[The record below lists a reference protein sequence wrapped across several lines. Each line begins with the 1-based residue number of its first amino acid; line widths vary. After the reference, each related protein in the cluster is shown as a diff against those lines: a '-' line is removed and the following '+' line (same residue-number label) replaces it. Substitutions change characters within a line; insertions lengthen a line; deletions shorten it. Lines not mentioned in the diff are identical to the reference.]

1 MRIKWVNLLAVWGLF
16 WIAAAPAGAQ
26 GVLHL
31 HEPGA
36 TIEVVPEPGESG
48 IIIEPQPPDRI
59 IIPPPGPPR
68 PPRPFPPRPIM
79 PPQHLLPAELTSLE
93 VRVEI
98 DGQLAKTA
106 LDQSFRNPNSRRLE
120 GTYLFPLPPNA
131 AVKDLS
137 LYIDGKPVKCEVL
150 DAKKARQIYEDI
162 VRQMRDPALLEYVGR
177 DLVKLRIFPI
187 EPGQVRRVKFEYS
200 QVLRRDFAMTD
211 YTLPLVP
218 RSAAGRPVGHFSL
231 SGSIRSDLPLTAVY
245 SPTHDIEFIKK
256 DDRTV
261 KFSVEQENKAPA
273 TDLRIYYAVSQKD
286 LGAGLVTWRKGGEDG
301 YFMLM
306 IAPRREVRKGNV
318 LPKDVTFVFDT
329 SGSMQGEK
337 IEQAKKA
344 LEFCLNGLHEKD
356 RFNVI
361 RFSTETEALSPT
373 LLEASPDSVKKA
385 LEFVRGLEA
394 TGGTNIQE
402 ALLTAL
408 KSRPKDKQE
417 GRPYLIVFLT
427 DGKPTVGE
435 TNPDAIVKA
444 VTGQNKESG
453 AARVFAFGV
462 DNEVN
467 TVLLDKLSGENGGV
481 SEYVTPR
488 EDIEVKV
495 SNFFTKASDPI
506 LTALELNYGG
516 IRVSQQYPSALPD
529 LFAGSQLTI
538 IGRYKEAGKTSLVL
552 SGRMGED
559 KKTYEYELDFPEQS
573 ESGDFLPR
581 LWAIRRVGYL
591 MDEIR
596 KNGENEELKDEI
608 IRLGKKYAI
617 ATPYTSLLVQEDEI
631 ASLRP
636 ANVRQPVSMPQR
648 GADAYGMGMMNRA
661 EGVAAGRGGA
671 AAGAPGVSYDSYAK
685 AAAPGEELR
694 AKSGPAAVEVARH
707 TRVMKESD
715 RFSKD
720 LASSETR
727 EMAGRTFLLRG
738 GVWTDSEYDGKA
750 ETVKITYGSDAY
762 FELLGK
768 GGDIGKF
775 LALGTRVI
783 FRLENKWYQIVE
795 ETKENV
801 AK

>member
-36 TIEVVPEPGESG
+36 TIEVVPEPGDRG
-48 IIIEPQPPDRI
+48 VIIEPQPPDRI

-68 PPRPFPPRPIM
+68 PPRPPFPPRPIM
-79 PPQHLLPAELTSLE
+79 PPQHLLPAELTALE
-93 VRVEI
+93 VQVEI
-98 DGQLAKTA
+98 DGQLAKTS

-261 KFSVEQENKAPA
+261 KFSLEQDNKAPA

-344 LEFCLNGLHEKD
+344 LQFCLNGLHEKD

-373 LLEASPDSVKKA
+373 LLDASPDSVKKA

-444 VTGQNKESG
+444 VTGQNKEGG

-495 SNFFTKASDPI
+495 SNFFTKVSDPI
-506 LTALELNYGG
+506 LTALELNYGTVK
-516 IRVSQQYPSALPD
+516 VSQQYPSALPD

-538 IGRYKEAGKTSLVL
+538 IGRYKDAGKTSLVL

-559 KKTYEYELDFPEQS
+559 KKTYEYEVDFPEQS

-608 IRLGKKYAI
+608 VRLGKKYAI

-631 ASLRP
+631 ASLRL
-636 ANVRQPVSMPQR
+636 AIEGRPVSMPQR
-648 GADAYGMGMMNRA
+648 GGDAYQMGVMNRA

-671 AAGAPGVSYDSYAK
+671 AGAPVSSFES
-685 AAAPGEELR
+685 AAAITAPSEALR
-694 AKSGPAAVEVARH
+694 AKSGALAVDMARH
-707 TRVMKESD
+707 TRVMKESE

-720 LASSETR
+720 LASAEMR
-727 EMAGRTFLLRG
+727 EVAGRTFLLRD

-762 FELLGK
+762 FDLLGK

-775 LALGTRVI
+775 LALGTKVI
-783 FRLENKWYQIVE
+783 FRFEGKWYHVVE
-795 ETKENV
+795 E
-801 AK
+801 

>member
-1 MRIKWVNLLAVWGLF
+1 
-16 WIAAAPAGAQ
+16 
-26 GVLHL
+26 
-31 HEPGA
+31 
-36 TIEVVPEPGESG
+36 
-48 IIIEPQPPDRI
+48 
-59 IIPPPGPPR
+59 
-68 PPRPFPPRPIM
+68 M
-79 PPQHLLPAELTSLE
+79 PPQHLLPAELTALE
-93 VRVEI
+93 VQVEI

-261 KFSVEQENKAPA
+261 KFSLEQDNKAPA

-306 IAPRREVRKGNV
+306 IAPRREVRKGNI

-344 LEFCLNGLHEKD
+344 LQFCLNGLREKD

-408 KSRPKDKQE
+408 KSRSKDKEE

-444 VTGQNKESG
+444 VTGQNKEGG

-467 TVLLDKLSGENGGV
+467 TVLLDKLSGENSGV

-495 SNFFTKASDPI
+495 SNFFTKVSDPI

-516 IRVSQQYPSALPD
+516 IKVSQQYPSALPD

-538 IGRYKEAGKTSLVL
+538 IGRYKDTGKTSLVL

-559 KKTYEYELDFPEQS
+559 KKTYEYEVDFPEQS

-636 ANVRQPVSMPQR
+636 AIVGRPISMPRR
-648 GADAYGMGMMNRA
+648 GADAYGMGRG

-671 AAGAPGVSYDSYAK
+671 AGAPGVSPYDSS
-685 AAAPGEELR
+685 AATARPGDMLR
-694 AKSGPAAVEVARH
+694 EKSGAVAVEVARH
-707 TRVMKESD
+707 TRVMKESE
-715 RFSKD
+715 RYSKD
-720 LASSETR
+720 YASAEMR
-727 EMAGRTFLLRG
+727 EVAGRTFLLRD
-738 GVWTDSEYDGKA
+738 GVWTDGEYDGKA

-775 LALGTRVI
+775 LALGTKVI
-783 FRLENKWYQIVE
+783 FRFEGKWYHVVE
-795 ETKENV
+795 E
-801 AK
+801 